1 MKAESWKKSCVHA
14 RHTNA
19 HKKPFQAP
27 DIYTWPHHPCGPH
40 NLLEGNMH
48 NFWLC
53 FQLTMQVYLLVSVLI
68 RKLTKGNENL
78 QMLSCGHSTACGVR
92 EKSVGLHLR
101 RVVHI
106 LWLQVMVDSI
116 HNPSKHT
123 PI

>member
-1 MKAESWKKSCVHA
+1 
-14 RHTNA
+14 
-19 HKKPFQAP
+19 
-27 DIYTWPHHPCGPH
+27 
-40 NLLEGNMH
+40 
-48 NFWLC
+48 
-53 FQLTMQVYLLVSVLI
+53 MQVYLLVSVLI

-92 EKSVGLHLR
+92 DKSLYLR

-116 HNPSKHT
+116 HNPSKHA